1 VGKLELDKKY
11 SRNIS
16 VAHIYFGENELS
28 TFDQFSDYFMK
39 YDLIDAQNEESLP
52 PTSNIFLIEI
62 DEIKKSTLRYIQ
74 RVSIKHY
81 ASHIYLFSK
90 LHSNPTILKFAIN
103 IGAKGLF
110 PLEQKDEFF
119 IDFLDR
125 AIKKSIK
132 DIHEANLSYFGSQL
146 DGLYPV
152 VIFEKE
158 KVSFANSAAKKFFKI
173 DNISKIEKLILK
185 NIELA
190 SLIREKKSLNI
201 TLMLEN
207 GKKEFEEQL
216 CSIAYDKKS
225 DKAILS
231 ILLNK
236 NIIEDDI
243 AKLLQNRFIFI
254 EKLKDKIVQNSIDNN
269 NIFLLLVAIDKEN
282 KMKDLYSKVEYFEF
296 LKSFLLKLNLLKDNR
311 GKIVEWSQG
320 LFVMM
325 YENISYKEIKEKA
338 SILHN
343 SLIENLKESKFAS
356 VITTSFFSIKDKD
369 LDHIIKFMYKIENN
383 SITLDE
389 SVRENYHEYKYLSDQ
404 MSEKDQIAHLLNNCI
419 NNKIPVK
426 LLNIYKGLCV
436 NTESKVLKHAEGF
449 FYLSCDKLQRYTIQ
463 LDKETIIQS
472 ETFPHDIKAVVKFID
487 LNKSYIIVEKFEFL
501 QNSANNRQHTRVQP
515 TVRTPISIK
524 VGNSAL
530 YGEILDLSINSI
542 ALKTK
547 QKIDEQMKG
556 NKVIANF
563 KLPNKKSE
571 DGFAI
576 VSIEAEILIISN
588 MEKFTKIVL
597 KISEEDGANTQ
608 ILQYIYVR
616 QKELV
621 FELKNALKVI
631 S

>member
-1 VGKLELDKKY
+1 MEELEFDKKY
-11 SRNIS
+11 SKNIS
-16 VAHIYFGENELS
+16 VTHIYFGENELS
-28 TFDQFSDYFMK
+28 AFDELSDYFAK
-39 YDLIDAQNEESLP
+39 YDLVDAYDDDNLP
-52 PTSNIFLIEI
+52 SVSNIFLIEI
-62 DEIKKSTLRYIQ
+62 DEIKKSILRYIQ
-74 RVSIKHY
+74 RVSIKYHT
-81 ASHIYLFSK
+81 SHIYLFSK
-90 LHSNPTILKFAIN
+90 FYTNPTLLKFAVN
-103 IGAKGLF
+103 IGVKGVYSV
-110 PLEQKDEFF
+110 EQKDEFF

-125 AIKKSIK
+125 AVKKSIK
-132 DIHEANLSYFGSQL
+132 DIHEANLSYFGLQL
-146 DGLYPV
+146 DSIYPI
-152 VIFEKE
+152 VIFEKDRI
-158 KVSFANSAAKKFFKI
+158 SFANNATKKFFKI
-173 DNISKIEKLILK
+173 DNVTKIEKLILK

-190 SLIREKKSLNI
+190 SLIREKKSLNV

-225 DKAILS
+225 DKTILS

-282 KMKDLYSKVEYFEF
+282 KIKDLYSKVEYFEY
-296 LKSFLLKLNLLKDNR
+296 LKSFLLRLNLLKDNR
-311 GKIVEWSQG
+311 DKIVEWSQG

-325 YENISYKEIKEKA
+325 YENISHKEIKEKA

-343 SLIENLKESKFAS
+343 SLIENLKDSKFAS

-404 MSEKDQIAHLLNNCI
+404 MGEKDQIVHLLNNCI

-463 LDKETIIQS
+463 LDKETVIQS

-547 QKIDEQMKG
+547 QKIDEKMKG
-556 NKVIANF
+556 DKVIANF
-563 KLPNKKSE
+563 KLPSKKSD
-571 DGFAI
+571 DGFAM
-576 VSIEAEILIISN
+576 VNIEAEILIISN

-608 ILQYIYVR
+608 ILQYIYTR